1 MEVTIADVFRY
12 YIAWKD
18 TDEKLTEGI
27 VNGDEDSFYDYLKGM
42 KVIRNFK
49 KGSHKEILKL
59 AKNYKKDKTG
69 QFNVEKFSDE
79 LYETDLLAG
88 DNKNAIVAASKILW
102 IYDMKKIVIQD
113 SRAKLY
119 LEKVIGKK
127 ISGYTDYCKT
137 WEEQYLLFKPEYLK
151 LIKKIGIDKQD
162 NLFNEDWFIRRTFD
176 NYLWNRG
183 KAEEKNKSKE
193 KK

>member
-27 VNGDEDSFYDYLKGM
+27 AKGDAECFYNYLKGM

-49 KGSHKEILKL
+49 KDSYKEIIKL

-69 QFNVEKFSDE
+69 KYDVKKFSQKLFDANW
-79 LYETDLLAG
+79 LAKN
-88 DNKNAIVAASKILW
+88 NKNAIVAASKILW
-102 IYDMKKIVIQD
+102 AFDKEKTVIQD
-113 SRAKLY
+113 TMAKLY
-119 LEKVIGKK
+119 LEKLIGKK
-127 ISGYTDYCKT
+127 FSGYENYCEY

-151 LIKKIGIDKQD
+151 VIKKVGIDKQD

-183 KAEEKNKSKE
+183 KAEEKSKSKE